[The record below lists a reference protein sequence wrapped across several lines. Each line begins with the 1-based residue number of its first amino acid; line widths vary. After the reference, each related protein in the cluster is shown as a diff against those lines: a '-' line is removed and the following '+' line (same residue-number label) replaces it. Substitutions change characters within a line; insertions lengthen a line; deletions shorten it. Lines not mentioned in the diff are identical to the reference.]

1 MNRRRMNPVSS
12 DVGVT
17 TVGGMIFRIL
27 FCHLLRM
34 SPIIRGGV
42 SQVSLRLP
50 WPRDLTV
57 TCLEPTLSRLN
68 STALLSIL
76 SLSLHSA
83 LVAIHVALLV
93 VWSRGLE
100 NLVVFAVGNEPFVSR
115 GIKVVSTTFGTIYS
129 ALLVF
134 VTQKLVLR
142 RNFCRSQTLTATHDS
157 VRAWTGLGSALVC
170 VWQQKAITASISG
183 VLSAFVY
190 LANILVLHVTFPGLL
205 AVDSVFLNSSVSVTT
220 QGLPVLNLS
229 GYDLSNQSDR
239 LNLLNTAQQYG
250 QSSLGSFPFLSME
263 DTEGLYG
270 GTLYDAWSN
279 NTAAIGLASV
289 NATGFNV
296 SCGYLSITPVASGS
310 DCPCVY
316 LGGIKYSLAAT
327 TPNVIAP
334 LLQFP
339 DFEFGVAPRIFYS
352 SIPILDSNNQ
362 TGPWV
367 NPFSGG
373 FDDFFNT
380 SFANPQGLFN
390 IWETWYSAMP
400 LAVPPPELSEVTNT
414 PIYVVDLALL
424 QGLNLFPFN
433 TSLKSTIY
441 LHELENELANIVAS
455 IFWTLGHVPPSPGYD
470 PSNLTTTSPAL
481 NVSLLAGNAMVEET
495 ILQGRLNI
503 IGGLLA
509 SIVLMSL
516 SLHFVSF
523 PKATSSDVQPEGANM
538 LHSIWLYRNHHELRA
553 RLTHVMYPTDFNL
566 REAGMLCTRLIASS
580 VDAIG
585 SDDFDMRPAI
595 SSYQLRH
602 VLEGT
607 NCLPARKG
615 SAQNSRDLS
624 LVSAVLHSLLVA
636 IHLALLIFLAVL
648 LFVTQTLAFRRNL
661 RKLQMITV
669 THDNIAAWDGI
680 GSALVHIW
688 HQKAVPVSV
697 FGVLSVLVYLAGIL
711 VLHITSPALLSVQP
725 FGFNYSAPVTTQS
738 LPNFAFSGY
747 NPTSWNARTD
757 MFPLLY
763 AQGSLSFLPF
773 LNSTTRLGLHGAIL
787 YDVLELNSGAGNV
800 TVDATRFDMTCGYI
814 ADAVVDVDVKIL
826 GAWYYSLYEYAGMIS
841 TLTAVPP
848 TSVIENLTDAEL
860 FNFFDGSAIFYSTI
874 PILDSNGDGSPLVNF
889 TGVFDE
895 HTSQGVQIFTCSAK
909 PVKSMVL
916 VDSQSR
922 EVIYIDQE
930 TNTDPSIW
938 TPVNSKSDNS
948 TDSDL
953 GPEQTLADN
962 WEWSYLAMPHTIA
975 PSWAADMVL
984 DVAETFFVEQLDL
997 PVNSTGRT
1005 NITLREFENTLSEL
1019 VASIYWTRFTP
1030 TSLTPNGPPP
1040 LEVSLLQGTA
1050 EVIQTNIEARL
1061 DIAGGLIA
1069 SAILLLLSLPFLDFH
1084 KSREQD
1090 DDVAIGGMGILH
1102 AIWLYREHP
1111 ELEKLLVQVVEPTD
1125 VNLRKAGMD
1134 FSVEGLSDGMEGIF
1148 TVPSPDKLSGG
1159 RARLPGFFHTFVEL

>member
-1 MNRRRMNPVSS
+1 MNRRRMNPAPS

-17 TVGGMIFRIL
+17 TVGGHDISDPLLSPSADEPHHSGRRI
-27 FCHLLRM
+27 
-34 SPIIRGGV
+34 P
-42 SQVSLRLP
+42 
-50 WPRDLTV
+50 
-57 TCLEPTLSRLN
+57 EPTLSRLN

-76 SLSLHSA
+76 SLPLHSV

-170 VWQQKAITASISG
+170 VWQQKAIMASISD

-316 LGGIKYSLAAT
+316 LGGIKYSLSAT
-327 TPNVIAP
+327 TPNVIGP
-334 LLQFP
+334 LLQLP

-367 NPFSGG
+367 N
-373 FDDFFNT
+373 
-380 SFANPQGLFN
+380 
-390 IWETWYSAMP
+390 WETWYSAMP
-400 LAVPPPELSEVTNT
+400 LAVPPPELSEVTDT

-433 TSLKSTIY
+433 TTLKSTIY

-495 ILQGRLNI
+495 ILQGRLNLSIIAI

-595 SSYQLRH
+595 SSSVVQ
-602 VLEGT
+602 
-607 NCLPARKG
+607 
-615 SAQNSRDLS
+615 
-624 LVSAVLHSLLVA
+624 
-636 IHLALLIFLAVL
+636 IFLAVL

-757 MFPLLY
+757 MLHSPLLY

-848 TSVIENLTDAEL
+848 TSVMENLTDAEL
-860 FNFFDGSAIFYSTI
+860 SNFFDGSAIFYSTI

-975 PSWAADMVL
+975 PSWAADMDL
-984 DVAETFFVEQLDL
+984 NVAETFFVEQLDL

-1019 VASIYWTRFTP
+1019 VASIYWTLGHIAPLPGFTP

-1040 LEVSLLQGTA
+1040 VEVSLLQGTA

-1061 DIAGGLIA
+1061 DLSTAAIAGGLIA

-1125 VNLRKAGMD
+1125 VNLRKAGM
-1134 FSVEGLSDGMEGIF
+1134 VRIRLAG
-1148 TVPSPDKLSGG
+1148 SGSG
-1159 RARLPGFFHTFVEL
+1159 KR

>member
-1 MNRRRMNPVSS
+1 MNRRRMNPAPS

-17 TVGGMIFRIL
+17 TVGGHDISDPLLSPSADEPHHSGRRI
-27 FCHLLRM
+27 
-34 SPIIRGGV
+34 P
-42 SQVSLRLP
+42 
-50 WPRDLTV
+50 
-57 TCLEPTLSRLN
+57 EPTLSRLN

-142 RNFCRSQTLTATHDS
+142 RNFRRSQTLTATHDS

-400 LAVPPPELSEVTNT
+400 LAVPPPELSEVTDA

-433 TSLKSTIY
+433 TTLKSTIY

-495 ILQGRLNI
+495 ILQGRFI
-503 IGGLLA
+503 
-509 SIVLMSL
+509 
-516 SLHFVSF
+516 
-523 PKATSSDVQPEGANM
+523 PEGANM

-566 REAGMLCTRLIASS
+566 REAGMLCTRLIASG

-585 SDDFDMRPAI
+585 SDDFDMRPAL
-595 SSYQLRH
+595 SSSVVQENGSKPTTHL
-602 VLEGT
+602 
-607 NCLPARKG
+607 LPSLQKG
-615 SAQNSRDLS
+615 IDFAMYWTALTAFQREKAQRR
-624 LVSAVLHSLLVA
+624 
-636 IHLALLIFLAVL
+636 IHIFLAVL

-697 FGVLSVLVYLAGIL
+697 FGVLSVFVYLAGIL

-814 ADAVVDVDVKIL
+814 ADAVVDVDVEIL
-826 GAWYYSLYEYAGMIS
+826 GAWYYSFYKYAGMIS

-848 TSVIENLTDAEL
+848 TSVMENLTDAEL
-860 FNFFDGSAIFYSTI
+860 SNFFDGSAIFYSTI

-930 TNTDPSIW
+930 TNTDPSMW

-953 GPEQTLADN
+953 RSKQTLADN
-962 WEWSYLAMPHTIA
+962 WGWSYLAMPHTIA
-975 PSWAADMVL
+975 PSWAADMDL
-984 DVAETFFVEQLDL
+984 NVAETFFVEQLAL

-1019 VASIYWTRFTP
+1019 VASIYWTLGHIAPLPGFTP

-1125 VNLRKAGMD
+1125 VNLRKAGM
-1134 FSVEGLSDGMEGIF
+1134 VRIRLAG
-1148 TVPSPDKLSGG
+1148 SGSG
-1159 RARLPGFFHTFVEL
+1159 KR